1 MFVILSC
8 YYIVHVIIMCFVKPC
23 FVSSVTLGI
32 SPFYLYKV
40 LRACSVCC
48 MMFLVRPPPYKAEA
62 SVSMLDLRQK
72 YKLPSDKKR
81 ERYAVSTGDI
91 FRESLREEPRPP
103 YVIGSVCI
111 LFHD

>member
-1 MFVILSC
+1 MF
-8 YYIVHVIIMCFVKPC
+8 M
-23 FVSSVTLGI
+23 
-32 SPFYLYKV
+32 
-40 LRACSVCC
+40 SVCC
-48 MMFLVRPPPYKAEA
+48 MVFLVRPPPYKAEA

-81 ERYAVSTGDI
+81 ERYAMSTGDI

-111 LFHD
+111 LFYD